1 VARTIADLRGHLD
14 DGVDEHDVAMA
25 LRFRATFARTLPNG
39 RAA

>member
-14 DGVDEHDVAMA
+14 HGVDECDVAMA
-25 LRFRATFARTLPNG
+25 LRFRATFARSVTNG